1 MDYTVW
7 ISKMPLW
14 AIFGLTVAICMA
26 AVEAGAALASVAL
39 RRKKEKEPEGPL
51 GSLVSALLGLL
62 AFIMAF
68 TFGIAAS
75 RFDTRKQL
83 VLEEAN
89 AIGTTYLRAS
99 LLPEKPGREV
109 RKLLREYARIRSTV
123 ELKNVAEVLRQ
134 SEEIGDQLWSQ
145 TQSLVAEDMDAEI
158 RALFIESVN
167 ELLDLHTSRVT
178 TGMQY
183 HIPATV
189 WLVVYLLAGASMLAL
204 GYQVG
209 MSGVRRIYGTTVVAA
224 SFSLVILMIA
234 DLDRPG
240 EGLLR
245 VSQQPIADTHRH
257 MLLDSD

>member
-14 AIFGLTVAICMA
+14 VMFGLTVAICMG
-26 AVEAGAALASVAL
+26 AVEAGTVLASVAL
-39 RRKKEKEPEGPL
+39 RRKKEKEPDGPL
-51 GSLVSALLGLL
+51 GSLVSAVLGLL

-68 TFGIAAS
+68 TFGIAAA

-99 LLPEKPGREV
+99 LLPAKQGREV
-109 RKLLREYARIRSTV
+109 RRLLREYAGIRSKI
-123 ELKNVAEVLRQ
+123 EPKNVTEVLRQ

-145 TQSLVAEDMDAEI
+145 TKSLVTEDMDSEI
-158 RALFIESVN
+158 RSLFITSVN

-183 HIPATV
+183 RIPVTV
-189 WLVVYLLAGASMLAL
+189 WLVVYLLAAASMLAL

-209 MSGVRRIYGTTVVAA
+209 MSGMRRIYGTTVVAV

-245 VSQQPIADTHRH
+245 VSQQPIADIHQK